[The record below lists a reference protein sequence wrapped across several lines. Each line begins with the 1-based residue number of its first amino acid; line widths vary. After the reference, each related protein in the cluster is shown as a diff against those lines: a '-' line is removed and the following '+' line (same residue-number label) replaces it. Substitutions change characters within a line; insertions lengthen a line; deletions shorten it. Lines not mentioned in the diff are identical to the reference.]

1 MIDFASLAG
10 VIEEGVKSRATYVT
24 SMSLYGLE
32 PCEYLDILLFNDVKC
47 AVEFPLRR
55 RQWQTTPRQ

>member
-10 VIEEGVKSRATYVT
+10 VIEAGVKSREAYVT

-32 PCEYLDILLFNDVKC
+32 PCEYLDILLFNLL
-47 AVEFPLRR
+47 APEFYI
-55 RQWQTTPRQ
+55 